1 MKSLTHVLFLGVSCT
16 AIVTGCGGTPDDAAK
31 SSSESAATAG
41 IERVSCGSPQRKQ
54 LIRTTNQPARIE
66 AFEQTPLFAKLAGYI
81 DTVSV
86 DIGDVVKKD
95 QPLVTLRIPEL
106 RDEVEQK
113 KSLVNQATAEAKQAE
128 ANIAAVEAAG
138 ETAEAKVEE
147 AKAGVARAKANAER
161 WMAEYARI
169 EELAGTGSVNDKL
182 VDETR
187 SQLRSA
193 EAGQAEAIAAV
204 QSAEATVR
212 ESEAMNAKA
221 KADHTAAEAR
231 LGVAQADLARAETML
246 GYTVITAPYDGVIT
260 QRLIDTGHFVQPAS
274 GTAKPLLEIARTD
287 KVRVF
292 IEVPEMEAGLIN
304 NGDMVTL
311 QIQAMP
317 ETALKAPIV
326 RTSWSLDAGNRALRS
341 EVDVENEGSLLRPG
355 MFATANIELD
365 RRENALTLP
374 VEAVVRAD
382 GTTYCCRVESNKIVH
397 QPIKLG
403 LRAGS
408 EIEVLE
414 GLQDNSVVVLVRPQA
429 LKDGQA
435 VQVLNKE

>member
-1 MKSLTHVLFLGVSCT
+1 MKSLTHVLFLCVSCS
-16 AIVTGCGGTPDDAAK
+16 AILTGCSRAPDDAAK
-31 SSSESAATAG
+31 AASESSATAG
-41 IERVSCGSPQRKQ
+41 IERVSCGTPQRKQ
-54 LIRTTNQPARIE
+54 LVRTTNQPARIE

-113 KSLVNQATAEAKQAE
+113 KSLVNQAAAEVKQAE
-128 ANIAAVEAAG
+128 ANIAAVKAAG
-138 ETAEAKVEE
+138 ETAVAKVEE
-147 AKAGVARAKANAER
+147 AKAGVARATANAER

-169 EELAGTGSVNDKL
+169 EQLAGSGSVNDKL

-187 SQLRSA
+187 SQSRSA
-193 EAGQAEAIAAV
+193 EAGQAEATAAV
-204 QSAEATVR
+204 QSAEAAVR
-212 ESEAMNAKA
+212 ESEAMTAKA
-221 KADHTAAEAR
+221 KADHSATEAR
-231 LGVAQADLARAETML
+231 LGVAKADLARAETML
-246 GYTVITAPYDGVIT
+246 GYTVITAPYDGMIT
-260 QRLIDTGHFVQPAS
+260 QRAIDTGHFVQPS
-274 GTAKPLLEIARTD
+274 NGTAKPLLEIARTD

-292 IEVPEMEAGLIN
+292 IEVPEMEAGLTN
-304 NGDMVTL
+304 NGDIVTL

-317 ETALKAPIV
+317 ENAVKAPIA
-326 RTSWSLDAGNRALRS
+326 RTSWSLDAGNRALRA
-341 EVDVENEGSLLRPG
+341 EVDVDNEGSLLRPG

-382 GTTYCCRVESNKIVH
+382 GAIYCCRVESNKIVH

-414 GLQDNSVVVLVRPQA
+414 GLQDDSVVVLVRPQA

-435 VQVLNKE
+435 VQVLIKK